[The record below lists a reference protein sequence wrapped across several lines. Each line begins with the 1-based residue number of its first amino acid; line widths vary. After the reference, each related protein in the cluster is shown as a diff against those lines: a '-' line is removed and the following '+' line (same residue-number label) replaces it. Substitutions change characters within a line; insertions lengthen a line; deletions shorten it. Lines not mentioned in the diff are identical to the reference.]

1 MAIFNYWCLMIYVC
15 VSTDCTMLLFFRML
29 AHKKN
34 KSTNSSCRVSSSFQS
49 SLSSHILSI
58 MQRCIL
64 SPNTISIWFF
74 CLHRFVLRCNI
85 ESQLAKII
93 QQQTE
98 CVLHVKIWLL
108 AHCKKK
114 KYKNS
119 FCNRKYW
126 VFALF
131 LSLCADRKTWKI
143 FIVWSTHAFIYYSY
157 SAASFWNGFWAT
169 PTNDDWEKQSNGR
182 NVFEQHS
189 DKCFLFCFFY
199 LSVNVARELVA
210 FHCFQTQTWIEYL
223 IFDLFDKMHQA

>member
-15 VSTDCTMLLFFRML
+15 VSTDCTILLFFRML

-74 CLHRFVLRCNI
+74 CLHRFVSRCNI

-114 KYKNS
+114 IQKFLLQPKILSICAILKSLCGSKNVKNLHRVVDTCIYLLLIFS
-119 FCNRKYW
+119 RFILKW
-126 VFALF
+126 F
-131 LSLCADRKTWKI
+131 LSNT
-143 FIVWSTHAFIYYSY
+143 
-157 SAASFWNGFWAT
+157 
-169 PTNDDWEKQSNGR
+169 
-182 NVFEQHS
+182 
-189 DKCFLFCFFY
+189 DKWWLGK
-199 LSVNVARELVA
+199 AIKR
-210 FHCFQTQTWIEYL
+210 
-223 IFDLFDKMHQA
+223 